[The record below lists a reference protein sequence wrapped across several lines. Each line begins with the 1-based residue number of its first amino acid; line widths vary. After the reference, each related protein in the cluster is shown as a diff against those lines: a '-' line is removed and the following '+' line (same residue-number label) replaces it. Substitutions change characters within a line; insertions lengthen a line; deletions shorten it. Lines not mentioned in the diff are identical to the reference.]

1 MEPLPFSDSEVAA
14 AFADYRVSAA
24 PLGEGNFKVAYR
36 GEVESLG
43 VVLKV
48 IKEPVSG
55 EDEESDDDLPERFSR
70 ELLAMETV
78 ACPHV
83 VTILEPPS
91 IRQVGAHRHLWYVEP
106 YYPGPTLKQ
115 DIESGRTGA
124 PLARQVLLQMLRAV
138 KALWESP
145 SRIVHRDI
153 KPGNIIHNGED
164 LVLLDLGIAF
174 HADLSALTESLQSS
188 PKTARYAAP
197 EQFLARRYATIDFRT
212 DLFQIGIV
220 AYEAA
225 TGRHPFYQPG
235 IRPDE
240 YQRRMANFAA
250 AQLDGSGLP
259 TELVHMITR
268 LLAERPAGRYRD
280 VDKALAIL
288 EGKR

>member
-1 MEPLPFSDSEVAA
+1 MEPAPFSDAQVAA
-14 AFADYRVSAA
+14 AFTDYSVSASQ
-24 PLGEGNFKVAYR
+24 LGEGNFKVAYR
-36 GEVESLG
+36 GTLNG
-43 VVLKV
+43 ADVVVKV
-48 IKEPVSG
+48 IKEQISD
-55 EDEESDDDLPERFSR
+55 DEEDSGDLPERFSR

-83 VTILEPPS
+83 VTIIEPPS
-91 IRQVGAHRHLWYVEP
+91 IRQVGATKHLWYVEP
-106 YYPGPTLKQ
+106 YYAGPTVKE
-115 DIESGRTGA
+115 DIEAGTTGVD
-124 PLARQVLLQMLRAV
+124 LTRKVLLHMLRAV

-153 KPGNIIHNGED
+153 KPSNIIHNGDD

-174 HADLSALTESLQSS
+174 HADLSAITESLQSS

-220 AYEAA
+220 AFEAA
-225 TGRHPFYQPG
+225 TGKHPFYQQG

-240 YQRRMANFAA
+240 YQRRLSSFTA
-250 AQLDGSGLP
+250 AQLDGSDLP
-259 TELVHMITR
+259 NELIHMITR

-280 VDKALAIL
+280 IDKALAIL